1 MSQKPMQLPSSSS
14 LSLTFDLLTPKLLGF
29 RDSAWNISTSSLVI
43 AAAAFLRYRAEKKN
57 KQKHEM
63 VKTLFPQLQSTLVI
77 YLFIYFNK

>member
-43 AAAAFLRYRAEKKN
+43 AAAAFLRYRAEKK
-57 KQKHEM
+57 QT
-63 VKTLFPQLQSTLVI
+63 KTRNGENLIPATAVNVGNLFI
-77 YLFIYFNK
+77 YLFQ